1 MRTFFVLGTKTIL
14 RGYQICVSIWGS
26 SVQVEC
32 VRLVAGGGRAVHCRN
47 QARQI
52 YMFTNVW
59 LYYCQTCQH
68 LNRLFSFGGCLPCQ
82 CQCGWWLEELG
93 AVAGGGG
100 SVSRDNCWRWL
111 LAAAGLWLASS
122 DQWPSATWPG
132 HQSSSSSHQPQ
143 QQVTPHR
150 QHQQHHQH
158 QHQHQ
163 QWIWLHKYYGNFHV
177 SARSTCHSIK

>member
-1 MRTFFVLGTKTIL
+1 MSRLSVCGWWPVGAGQCTVGTRPDKYTCLQTSGYTIA
-14 RGYQICVSIWGS
+14 
-26 SVQVEC
+26 
-32 VRLVAGGGRAVHCRN
+32 RLE
-47 QARQI
+47 
-52 YMFTNVW
+52 
-59 LYYCQTCQH
+59 TCQH

-82 CQCGWWLEELG
+82 CQCGWCLEELG

-150 QHQQHHQH
+150 QHQQQH

-163 QWIWLHKYYGNFHV
+163 QQQ
-177 SARSTCHSIK
+177 